1 MTGTITITDQDV
13 GDTLVVSVTGNA
25 TATYSGGALPG
36 SVSVSTLIASAAISF
51 APATSNGESQAIN
64 WTYDP
69 AAADLDWLA
78 SGETLTITYVARVND
93 GQGIVGSQNLVVTIT
108 GTNDSPVISL
118 ETGDAATATL
128 SDTSAPNDLFASDT
142 LTVRDVDLSDTVT
155 ASVVN
160 SATDIVT
167 SGPLGTL
174 NNTALAGMFSL
185 TGGSINA
192 NPSDANNLTWT
203 FNPAAGAFDYLKNGE
218 SLAITYTVTVN
229 DSKGGTDTQDITITI
244 NGANDVPL
252 TSYVSST
259 SSSFT
264 ITASDPDDT
273 SLKLAGNPTTLFNDQ
288 NGNPTSVVNNG
299 SPTTFTVVEQTTQTS
314 YRVVVEDVPGAQTKV
329 LNADGDEVVVSLGTT
344 GGNVLDSVSSVQ
356 AGIYYGFGGND
367 TITGGVNADTIY
379 GGTGNDTINAGT
391 GNDFIA
397 GEIGDDT
404 LHGGGGQD
412 TIYGGDGV
420 DNISWTNTTAG
431 TGVTADGGDGNDYI
445 DADTDDVGNDTL
457 AGGRGD
463 DTIYGGGGDDRIEG
477 GEDNDTLKGEE
488 GDDTLLGGDGND
500 SLEGGNGN
508 DSLSGGSGDDT
519 IKAGLGVD
527 TIVSGAGADQISL
540 DIGSSGESDYVVY
553 EVSSVNGVQTA
564 ADSPAYGAT
573 TGYDVITG
581 VETARDV
588 LVFNQFVPGAGRKL
602 DGTNGSSV
610 TGGLNAG
617 ITSTASVLVVES
629 SAVAAGSSLTVDIAA
644 ALNAAFDLSSLK
656 DGEEMLFSV
665 KAADIDGDGNTS
677 QYWVGIFNNTVVDD
691 ANSAGEIQV
700 VALVTQVGSGGI
712 DWDNFR
718 NEVPST
724 PLIGG
729 TPNTSSLSYD
739 ITPTDDAT
747 VTPFSNPVTDP
758 DKTHFPITAGNRFK
772 GATYVSD
779 FVPGVT
785 QLPVPPTFLGTGDDE
800 VHNQQ
805 FEVYYGSYDFATG
818 IFTVTS
824 TPSSAPSVPT
834 SHTLILYDNDSTS
847 NVEFI
852 EGLVFDGFMR
862 ESSWSI
868 NNGGTANATLQFT
881 PPAGTLYGTPGAD
894 TLTGTASAE
903 LIQGLAAN
911 DSLSGGD
918 GVDTIAGGAGD
929 DTLVGG
935 LGNDVLIGG
944 VGNDTFSYASGDGL
958 DTFKDFGVGDV
969 YDTDFVTTS
978 GNYKVVSATANPLA
992 GLSLD
997 ISSATGAGVF
1007 QFTADFADALFNT
1020 GSVLD
1025 ATQMDAL
1032 LKTIDSDGIVDL
1044 NATGGRFMLVM
1055 TDTSTNKSHLYQ
1067 VVDTTGGD
1075 NRVGSGDVGGLTLVG
1090 NFEEMAAPWTTGYI
1104 A

>member
-1 MTGTITITDQDV
+1 MTINLSDVNDNAPVLTVDNATVSLAEDAVAGVITGADADATDADGTAANNTVTFSLVTPPEDGEGEALFSIDATTGQISLTAAGAAAIDYESATKSYTLTVKASDGLEAHDQTKTVTINLSDVNEFNVSTPTDSDNSANTVAENAAVNTTVGVTASASDADGTTNTVSYSLVNQDGTAYAGTEFKIGASDGVVKVAGTIDREAGATRTIYVKATSAD
-13 GDTLVVSVTGNA
+13 GS
-25 TATYSGGALPG
+25 TATSSFTIGVTNVNEYPILFSDDNSNVVNVSEGLVENALVGVNVDGSDADGG
-36 SVSVSTLIASAAISF
+36 T
-51 APATSNGESQAIN
+51 
-64 WTYDP
+64 
-69 AAADLDWLA
+69 
-78 SGETLTITYVARVND
+78 TITYSLVTDFTGAVAYSGNEFKVNSST
-93 GQGIVGSQNLVVTIT
+93 GVVSAGSQFLVYDSVTPANNDRTIFVKATSSDGSEAIQVYNLKVTDDPNFFWDSDTGNTIT
-108 GTNDSPVISL
+108 GTS
-118 ETGDAATATL
+118 
-128 SDTSAPNDLFASDT
+128 SADRVF
-142 LTVRDVDLSDTVT
+142 
-155 ASVVN
+155 
-160 SATDIVT
+160 
-167 SGPLGTL
+167 
-174 NNTALAGMFSL
+174 
-185 TGGSINA
+185 
-192 NPSDANNLTWT
+192 
-203 FNPAAGAFDYLKNGE
+203 
-218 SLAITYTVTVN
+218 
-229 DSKGGTDTQDITITI
+229 
-244 NGANDVPL
+244 
-252 TSYVSST
+252 
-259 SSSFT
+259 
-264 ITASDPDDT
+264 
-273 SLKLAGNPTTLFNDQ
+273 GN
-288 NGNPTSVVNNG
+288 
-299 SPTTFTVVEQTTQTS
+299 
-314 YRVVVEDVPGAQTKV
+314 
-329 LNADGDEVVVSLGTT
+329 
-344 GGNVLDSVSSVQ
+344 
-356 AGIYYGFGGND
+356 GGND
-367 TITGGVNADTIY
+367 
-379 GGTGNDTINAGT
+379 
-391 GNDFIA
+391 
-397 GEIGDDT
+397 EI
-404 LHGGGGQD
+404 
-412 TIYGGDGV
+412 I
-420 DNISWTNTTAG
+420 
-431 TGVTADGGDGNDYI
+431 
-445 DADTDDVGNDTL
+445 
-457 AGGRGD
+457 
-463 DTIYGGGGDDRIEG
+463 
-477 GEDNDTLKGEE
+477 
-488 GDDTLLGGDGND
+488 
-500 SLEGGNGN
+500 
-508 DSLSGGSGDDT
+508 
-519 IKAGLGVD
+519 AGLGVD
-527 TIVSGAGADQISL
+527 TIESGNGADQISL
-540 DIGSSGESDYVVY
+540 TIGSSAESDYVVY
-553 EVSSVNGVQTA
+553 QINSVNGVQTA
-564 ADSPAYGAT
+564 ADSPAYGSN
-573 TGYDVITG
+573 TGYDIITG

-588 LVFNQFVPGAGRKL
+588 LVFNEFVPGTGRKL

-665 KAADIDGDGNTS
+665 KAANIDGDGNTS

-691 ANSAGEIQV
+691 VNVAGEIQV
-700 VALVTQVGSGGI
+700 VALVTQADSGGI

-729 TPNTSSLSYD
+729 TPNSSTLTFDS
-739 ITPTDDAT
+739 TPTDDAT
-747 VTPFSNPVTDP
+747 KTPFTDPVTDG
-758 DKTHFPITAGNRFK
+758 TSHFPIVVGNRFM
-772 GATYVSD
+772 GMTYVSD

-824 TPSSAPSVPT
+824 TPSSPPSVPT

-862 ESSWSI
+862 ESGWSI

-944 VGNDTFSYASGDGL
+944 LGNDTFSYVSGDGL

-978 GNYKVVSATANPLA
+978 GNYKVVSATADPLA

-997 ISSATGAGVF
+997 ISSTTGAGVF
-1007 QFTADFADALFNT
+1007 QFTADFADTLFNT

-1044 NATGGRFMLVM
+1044 NATSGRFMFVM
-1055 TDTSTNKSHLYQ
+1055 TDTSTNNSHLYQ
-1067 VVDTTGGD
+1067 VVDTTGAD
-1075 NRVGSGDVGGLTLVG
+1075 SRVGSGDTGGLTLVG
-1090 NFEEMAAPWTTGYI
+1090 IFEGMTQPWTTGYI